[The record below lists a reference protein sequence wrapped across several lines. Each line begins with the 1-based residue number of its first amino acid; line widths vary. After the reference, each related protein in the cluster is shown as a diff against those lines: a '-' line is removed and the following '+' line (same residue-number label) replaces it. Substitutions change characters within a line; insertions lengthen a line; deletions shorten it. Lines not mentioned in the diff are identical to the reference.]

1 MEVKYKRADELDCG
15 DVIVIGG
22 IETVIEYLEVVS
34 GYILINKN
42 EVLAPP
48 EAQLRLVCRA
58 PSDLEIVQ
66 KALGKIKL
74 VDHRSAN
81 VDFFGNG
88 SWVVWNYSI
97 NAAHQVADG
106 SDLESLLT
114 WAKQTIGGWSD
125 GY

>member
-15 DVIVIGG
+15 DVIVSDG

-42 EVLAPP
+42 EVLTPP

-66 KALGKIKL
+66 KALHQEYCNVEL
-74 VDHRSAN
+74 SA
-81 VDFFGNG
+81 NG
-88 SWVVWNYSI
+88 SWQLFERISNSSI
-97 NAAHQVADG
+97 GIGGDETAA
-106 SDLESLLT
+106 LLT
-114 WAKQTIGGWSD
+114 WAKQQIGVE
-125 GY
+125 

>member
-1 MEVKYKRADELDCG
+1 MEFKYKRADELDCG

-48 EAQLRLVCRA
+48 EAKLRLVCRA

-66 KALGKIKL
+66 RALGKTECRLSIH
-74 VDHRSAN
+74 V
-81 VDFFGNG
+81 NG
-88 SWVVWNYSI
+88 SWDVDDYMDRVLASGVD
-97 NAAHQVADG
+97 QK
-106 SDLESLLT
+106 SLLT
-114 WAKQTIGGWSD
+114 WAKQTIGVE
-125 GY
+125 